1 MKAARPLR
9 TLRKIFMRIVYLV
22 LSIIVRDS
30 LMLVAFPLSNYAD
43 SMTAKKQYVWDD
55 RAPAYLKSGDLAVA
69 IARQHHSIDI
79 DTTTHQRWRQLMGLM
94 REIDT
99 WADDTDVSPE
109 EVCAGLEAFDDF
121 KELYPELS
129 PEKLGLDAQHAL
141 LQRTAK
147 ILQLGTYI
155 AETNSVERFVA
166 LRIAEARES
175 VNLFEDTA
183 TQHVIEQPQFSS
195 EFMPTLR
202 SLGEAA
208 TLWDSLIDGR
218 YDTRVGKQL
227 LTPSSEY
234 YVKITTAMLQRT
246 KLGGAALLHAGPLLQ
261 VGIKGGLRVL
271 NRIDHGVPE
280 YSTIHNISRF
290 FRYPHNK

>member
-1 MKAARPLR
+1 M
-9 TLRKIFMRIVYLV
+9 TIVYLV
-22 LSIIVRDS
+22 LQIIVRDL
-30 LMLVAFPLSNYAD
+30 LMLVAFSLSNYAE
-43 SMTAKKQYVWDD
+43 SMTEKKQYVWDD

-69 IARQHHSIDI
+69 IARQHHGIDI
-79 DTTTHQRWRQLMGLM
+79 DATTHQRWRQLMGLM

-99 WADDTDVSPE
+99 WVDDTDVSSQ
-109 EVCAGLEAFDDF
+109 EVYEGLRGFDDF
-121 KELYPELS
+121 KELYPELAPDS
-129 PEKLGLDAQHAL
+129 LGLDAQHAL

-155 AETNSVERFVA
+155 AQTDSVERFVA

-183 TQHVIEQPQFSS
+183 TQHVAEQPQFTS

-218 YDTRVGKQL
+218 HDTRIGKQL
-227 LTPSSEY
+227 LTPSQEY
-234 YVKITTAMLQRT
+234 YAKVTAAMLQRA
-246 KLGGAALLHAGPLLQ
+246 KLGGAALLHRGPLLQ

-271 NRIDHGVPE
+271 NRIDHGIPE
-280 YSTIHNISRF
+280 YSTLHNMPWF
-290 FRYPHNK
+290 FKRHDAK

>member
-1 MKAARPLR
+1 
-9 TLRKIFMRIVYLV
+9 
-22 LSIIVRDS
+22 
-30 LMLVAFPLSNYAD
+30 MLVASWINYYARFM
-43 SMTAKKQYVWDD
+43 SEGKQYIWDD

-69 IARQHHSIDI
+69 IARQHHGLDI

-99 WADDTDVSPE
+99 WADDTDVSAQ
-109 EVCAGLEAFDDF
+109 EVYAGLEDFDDF
-121 KELYPELS
+121 KELYPELA
-129 PEKLGLDAQHAL
+129 PNRLGPDAQHAL
-141 LQRTAK
+141 LRRTAK

-183 TQHVIEQPQFSS
+183 TQHVTEQPQFAS

-208 TLWDSLIDGR
+208 TLWDSLIDGKL
-218 YDTRVGKQL
+218 DTRTGKQI
-227 LTPSSEY
+227 LTPSPEY
-234 YVKITTAMLQRT
+234 YTKITTSMLQRA
-246 KLGGAALLHAGPLLQ
+246 KLGGTALLHTGPLLQ
-261 VGIKGGLRVL
+261 LGIKGGLRVL
-271 NRIDHGVPE
+271 NRLDHGIPE
-280 YSTIHNISRF
+280 YSTMQNIPNFLKRHNRK
-290 FRYPHNK
+290 N